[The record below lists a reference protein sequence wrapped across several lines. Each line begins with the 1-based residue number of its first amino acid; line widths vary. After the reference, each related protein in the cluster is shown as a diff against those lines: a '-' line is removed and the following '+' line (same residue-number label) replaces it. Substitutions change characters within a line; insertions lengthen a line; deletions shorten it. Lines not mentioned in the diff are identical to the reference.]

1 MKRIV
6 GDETFF
12 THLEYAQKCVDLLAL
27 HFDLAEFDNIIEP
40 SAGTGVFVE
49 LLKNFRLEAID
60 IRPRHESVAKADFF
74 LWSPSGRGRTL
85 VIGNPPFGQRASL
98 AVKFLER
105 AMHFSDVV
113 AFVLPR
119 SFQKYTFQ
127 NRVDSSFHLVDSL
140 LGDQFVG
147 EDGTP
152 IRVKTVFQI
161 WERRNYQRSKVVAVE
176 SHEHFSMR
184 HAHLS
189 RISASQLEAL
199 RDGFS
204 FAIPQAGSNFFP
216 KGSREITRGSWWFI
230 SPHQEGVREIFE
242 QLDFSFIDN
251 MNTFHKSLSKA
262 DIITAY
268 SNALVRNELM

>member
-1 MKRIV
+1 MKRVV

-12 THLEYAQKCVDLLAL
+12 THAEYARRCVDLLAQ
-27 HFDLAEFDNIIEP
+27 HFDLGEFDNIIEP

-49 LLKNFRLEAID
+49 ILKNFRLEAID
-60 IRPRHESVAKADFF
+60 IQPRHESVIKADFF
-74 LWSPSGRGRTL
+74 LWSPTGRGRTL

-98 AVKFLER
+98 AMKFLER
-105 AMHFSDVV
+105 ATHFSDVV

-127 NRVDSSFHLVDSL
+127 NRVDPNFHLVDSL

-147 EDGTP
+147 EDGTS

-161 WERRNYQRSKVVAVE
+161 WERRNYERRKFVAVD

-189 RISASQLEAL
+189 RISTSQLEAL
-199 RDGFS
+199 RDEFS
-204 FAIPQAGSNFFP
+204 FAIPQAGSNFRP
-216 KGSREITRGSWWFI
+216 RDSQEISRGSWWFI
-230 SPHQEGVREIFE
+230 LPHQEGVREVFD

-268 SNALVRNELM
+268 SNALLKNEFL